1 MVEPLPPDVAATLRA
16 LLSGSDPVSG
26 ALLAQVPHARVVGRC
41 GCGCATVDLEVDRTA
56 AAPAPPHDNPAVEEG
71 YAGPHSAG
79 VLVCTEDGYLS
90 LLEIYS
96 VADEPVSAWPDPRH
110 IER

>member
-1 MVEPLPPDVAATLRA
+1 M
-16 LLSGSDPVSG
+16 
-26 ALLAQVPHARVVGRC
+26 
-41 GCGCATVDLEVDRTA
+41 DRTA

-96 VADEPVSAWPDPRH
+96 VADEPVSAWPDPRL